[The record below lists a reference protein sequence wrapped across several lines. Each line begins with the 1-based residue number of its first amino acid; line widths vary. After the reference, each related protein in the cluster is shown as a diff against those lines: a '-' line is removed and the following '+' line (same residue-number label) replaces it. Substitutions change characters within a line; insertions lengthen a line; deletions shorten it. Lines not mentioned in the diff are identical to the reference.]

1 MAVREIRVFPDPVL
15 REKTKPIE
23 EFGEPLEKLLE
34 DMWDSMLTH
43 DGVGLAGPQ
52 IGVSLRIT
60 VIQIKEN
67 RYVLINPEILE
78 ERGEQV
84 DEEGCLSF
92 PGIFEKVC
100 RPEWVKVRALNE
112 RGEPYTVEGSGLLAR
127 ALSHEI
133 NHLDG
138 VLLIDHLSSLKR
150 GMIKRRLKKRESS
163 ENT

>member
-1 MAVREIRVFPDPVL
+1 MAVQEIRVFPDPVL
-15 REKTKPIE
+15 RKKTEPIQD
-23 EFGEPLEKLLE
+23 FGDSLGELLE
-34 DMWDSMLTH
+34 DMWDSMLAH

-52 IGVSLRIT
+52 IGLSLRFA

-67 RYVLINPEILE
+67 RYVLVNPEILE

-100 RPEWVKVRALNE
+100 RPEWIKVRALNE
-112 RGEPYTVEGSGLLAR
+112 RGEAYTVEGTGLLAR

-133 NHLDG
+133 DHLDG

-150 GMIKRRLKKRESS
+150 GMIKRKLKKRESS
-163 ENT
+163 DNA